1 MHVRIIAVDI
11 RPAAGCDF
19 VLIFVRHFLFAH
31 VKCLTLFRAG
41 CTRLDMEA
49 QLKCFQ
55 VGNTF
60 SSYYKN
66 ISRNGLTSFNLLIY
80 RDSRTPTAAAKR
92 ALKVV
97 ERHFTIQLFGA
108 AYFRWEKHKSEGSG
122 VRPR

>member
-1 MHVRIIAVDI
+1 
-11 RPAAGCDF
+11 
-19 VLIFVRHFLFAH
+19 
-31 VKCLTLFRAG
+31 
-41 CTRLDMEA
+41 MEA

-97 ERHFTIQLFGA
+97 ERHFIQLFGA